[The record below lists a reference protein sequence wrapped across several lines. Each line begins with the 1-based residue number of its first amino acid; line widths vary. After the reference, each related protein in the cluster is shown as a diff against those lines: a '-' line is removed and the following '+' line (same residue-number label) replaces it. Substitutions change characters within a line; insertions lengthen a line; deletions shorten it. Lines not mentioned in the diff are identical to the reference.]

1 MIVVSNTSPLIFLSS
16 IDMLELLNHEFGEVL
31 IPDAVYR
38 EFTIYEEMVKPWIK
52 TKKISDNLFATVLTA
67 TLGDGEAEVIV
78 LAKEKKADLLLMDD
92 LAGRRLAKAYGLNV
106 IGTVG
111 FLKVMHKKGRIK
123 EFKSVLD
130 SLIDNGLWIDDA
142 LRTKLLED

>member
-38 EFTIYEEMVKPWIK
+38 EFTVYEEMVKPWIK
-52 TKKISDNLFATVLTA
+52 TKK
-67 TLGDGEAEVIV
+67 
-78 LAKEKKADLLLMDD
+78 
-92 LAGRRLAKAYGLNV
+92 
-106 IGTVG
+106 
-111 FLKVMHKKGRIK
+111 IK

>member
-16 IDMLELLNHEFGEVL
+16 IDMLELLNHEFGEVQ
-31 IPDAVYR
+31 IPEAVYR
-38 EFTIYEEMVKPWIK
+38 EFTVYEEMIKPWIK
-52 TKKISDNLFATVLTA
+52 TKKINNNLFATVLTT
-67 TLGDGEAEVIV
+67 TLGDGEAEAIV
-78 LAKEKKADLLLMDD
+78 LAKEIKADLLLMDD

-111 FLKVMHKKGRIK
+111 FLKVMHKKGIIK

-130 SLIDNGLWIDDA
+130 SLINNGLWIDDA
-142 LRTKLLED
+142 LHTKLLED